1 MVKKIRFPTISIGSE
16 PDQPDLGE
24 LAGFVR
30 SHRGSEGDLI
40 TFYLVR
46 SLSAQTGSGI
56 SSPCGGGLFYMPRLE
71 ASILCTPDGFHHDS
85 SEIAADAEIMFLTAG
100 PVKAALPA
108 PHLVPGSPDPDDEER
123 YADYCD
129 EYACLLRDMRDTG
142 ITGHFLHAQRVFPIE
157 IERLASRKNSF
168 IIPDGG
174 EEVQRELLEFQHTIT
189 LTNSRLPLLDGII
202 DQYDVRGVTIIN
214 PDRDGFRI
222 AMQYFDIDQISAG
235 GYGTGQESDYW
246 KKCAETSTITINE
259 A

>member
-1 MVKKIRFPTISIGSE
+1 MAKKILFPTISIGSE
-16 PDQPDLGE
+16 PEKPDIEE
-24 LAGFVR
+24 LASFIR

-46 SLSAQTGSGI
+46 SLSAQKEAGI
-56 SSPCGGGLFYMPRLE
+56 SSPCGGGLFCMPRLE

-85 SEIAADAEIMFLTAG
+85 SAIAADAEIMFLTAG
-100 PVKAALPA
+100 PGKSALPA
-108 PHLVPGSPDPDDEER
+108 PHQVPGSPDPDDDER

-129 EYACLLRDMRDTG
+129 EFAGLLRDMRDAG
-142 ITGHFLHAQRVFPIE
+142 ITGHILHAQRVCPIE
-157 IERLASRKNSF
+157 IERLASRKISF

-189 LTNSRLPLLDGII
+189 LTNSRLSLLDNII

-214 PDRDGFRI
+214 PDIDGFRI
-222 AMQYFDIDQISAG
+222 AMQYFDTDQISAG

-246 KKCAETSTITINE
+246 KKSAENATITINL